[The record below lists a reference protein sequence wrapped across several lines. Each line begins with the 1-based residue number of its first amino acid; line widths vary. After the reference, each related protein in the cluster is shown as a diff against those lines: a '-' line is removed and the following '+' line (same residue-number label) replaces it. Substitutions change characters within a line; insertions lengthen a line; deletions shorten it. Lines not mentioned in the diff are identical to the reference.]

1 MFSNRTSLKLLMDTA
16 TMKNVLKGLCYGS
29 QFILFDIPNFS
40 PSITMELKGSE
51 EITCK

>member
-1 MFSNRTSLKLLMDTA
+1 MFNDRTLLELLMDTA

-29 QFILFDIPNFS
+29 QFILFDIANFS
-40 PSITMELKGSE
+40 PSITMELKVSE